1 MKDLKGKIAVVT
13 GAASGIGL
21 GLAEE
26 FAAEGMKVVLSD
38 IEEKGVNEAADKI
51 AETGAETLAVAAD
64 VSKGED
70 VKNLAKKTIEK
81 FGAVHIVCNNAGVI
95 RGDVSWQMPVE
106 DYAWHIDVNLWGVI
120 HGIRTFVPILI
131 EQDAEAHIVN
141 SGSMSC
147 LTATPYTAAYTL
159 SKHAVIALSECLY
172 HELIM
177 NGTKVGVSVICPA
190 AVKTKIYEAEKH
202 RQDRYKP
209 DSREDTSLSD
219 MIQLAL
225 EDSFKGGI
233 TPNEMAR
240 QTIRAIQNNQFY
252 VLPEGGDVSGW
263 MKVVHSR
270 LDDIRERRNPVFV
283 NPDEISKNV
292 TV

>member
-1 MKDLKGKIAVVT
+1 MKVLKGKTAVVT

-38 IEEKGVNEAADKI
+38 IEEKGINEAADKI
-51 AETGAETLAVAAD
+51 AETGAETLAVVAD
-64 VSKGED
+64 VSKKED
-70 VKNLAKKTIEK
+70 VENLAKKTIDK

-131 EQDAEAHIVN
+131 EQDEEAHIVN
-141 SGSMSC
+141 TGSMSS

-159 SKHAVIALSECLY
+159 SKHAVISFSECLY

-177 NGTKVGVSVICPA
+177 SGTKIGVSVVCPA

-202 RQDRYKP
+202 RQDCYEPALRG
-209 DSREDTSLSD
+209 DTSFSD
-219 MIQLAL
+219 MFKALL

-240 QTIRAIQNNQFY
+240 QTISAIKRNQFY
-252 VLPEGGDVSGW
+252 VIPEGGDAFRWV
-263 MKVVHSR
+263 KVVHGR
-270 LDDIRERRNPVFV
+270 LDDIRECRNPVFL
-283 NPDEISKNV
+283 NPDEISKGV
-292 TV
+292 